1 MDRKA
6 KWMKTGYI
14 KHEVYDRL
22 SVSEARLMC
31 FNDSS
36 QQNFLYLQFG
46 SIYLFLAKWSWPVI
60 DFLSW
65 PRWVI
70 AKHLI

>member
-6 KWMKTGYI
+6 KWMKTGYF
-14 KHEVYDRL
+14 KQEVYGRL

-31 FNDSS
+31 VNDSS

-46 SIYLFLAKWSWPVI
+46 SIYLFLAK
-60 DFLSW
+60 
-65 PRWVI
+65 
-70 AKHLI
+70 

>member
-1 MDRKA
+1 MDMKA
-6 KWMKTGYI
+6 KWMKTSYI

-22 SVSEARLMC
+22 SVSKARLMC

-46 SIYLFLAKWSWPVI
+46 SIYLFLAK
-60 DFLSW
+60 
-65 PRWVI
+65 
-70 AKHLI
+70 